1 MINFLFRLLL
11 CLSVPCFFCLAE
23 ERIPF
28 YEDYIE
34 DGNLQEYLKLAN
46 QYLDEKPNSNEAP
59 RLALDLMMMGK
70 AAEDFN
76 SVVRGTD
83 LLLFDYLGSLPSL
96 HFISSFD
103 KGSPRLSQLLHV
115 KLSEADLS
123 DANFPSAYANTIILL
138 ARIHGPE
145 LINDPFLLLSS
156 YLVVEQTDKK
166 DLVESLAKAL
176 EITQEKNA
184 KLRPLIDICKAET
197 GPLEKLTQLHLLTSL
212 DTTFFVRFYTS
223 QLTEEQKRST
233 DFLESMVQSTLFGV
247 PAQPELALSYLSDLP
262 ENLSNLP
269 KYKVFTALVHLLKG
283 NIESST
289 TILSPVADLENSDSD
304 PWIEIAKSLKDG
316 SGFSQSRKS
325 LFLEQIEKLFERWLK
340 GSNAF
345 LVEGTWNDSNAS
357 KQLNFILG
365 VSKEDESVEIHFL
378 KKDQPYFCY
387 KVAPQNCMILTPSGK
402 NLLFN
407 SGGAYPLP
415 KIEITRD
422 VEGGSFHYNF
432 NLNFGRNFEDLTNQ
446 MEENLAISY
455 LSTATGR
462 EVLLNHFFD
471 RKGVWLSA
479 PASSSLG
486 TVFNINKIDP
496 KTGSQI
502 SKIEISASGD
512 LISLNLGKLR
522 ISKFLM
528 GEKTIL
534 SNLPQWEKSEV
545 ETIPEFQLPLLIES
559 IGTLIESA
567 SKK

>member
-1 MINFLFRLLL
+1 MINFLFRSLL

-83 LLLFDYLGSLPSL
+83 LLLFDYLGTLPSL

-103 KGSPRLSQLLHV
+103 KCSPRLSQLLQV

-123 DANFPSAYANTIILL
+123 DANFSSAYANTVILL

-145 LINDPFLLLSS
+145 LMSDPYLLLSS
-156 YLVVEQTDKK
+156 YLVVEKTDKK

-176 EITQEKNA
+176 EITEEKNA
-184 KLRPLIDICKAET
+184 KLRPLIALCKAET
-197 GPLEKLTQLHLLTSL
+197 KPLEKLTQLHALTNL
-212 DTTFFVRFYTS
+212 DTSFFVRFYTS
-223 QLTEEQKRST
+223 QLSDEQKRST
-233 DFLESMVQSTLFGV
+233 EFLESMIHSTLFGV
-247 PAQPELALSYLSDLP
+247 PAQPDLALSYLSDLP
-262 ENLSNLP
+262 ENLSNQS

-289 TILSPVADLENSDSD
+289 TILSPIANLENTDSD

-316 SGFSQSRKS
+316 SDFSQSRKS
-325 LFLEQIEKLFERWLK
+325 LFLEQIEKLFDRWLK
-340 GSNAF
+340 GSDAF
-345 LVEGTWNDSNAS
+345 LVEGIWDASNLS
-357 KQLNFILG
+357 NQLNFIVG
-365 VSKEDESVEIHFL
+365 VSKEEQSFEIHFL
-378 KKDQPYFCY
+378 KDDQPYFCY
-387 KVAPQNCMILTPSGK
+387 KVEPQKCMILTPSGK

-415 KIEITRD
+415 KIEISRD
-422 VEGGSFHYNF
+422 VEGGAFNYNF

-446 MEENLAISY
+446 MEENMAISY
-455 LSTATGR
+455 LSTGKGR

-471 RKGVWLSA
+471 RKGVWLSP
-479 PASSSLG
+479 PASSNLG
-486 TVFNINKIDP
+486 TVFTIHKIDP
-496 KTGSQI
+496 KEGSSR
-502 SKIEISASGD
+502 SKIEISPSGE
-512 LISLNLGKLR
+512 LISLNVGKLQ

-534 SNLPQWEKSEV
+534 SNLPEWEKSEA
-545 ETIPEFQLPLLIES
+545 ETIAEFQLPLLIES